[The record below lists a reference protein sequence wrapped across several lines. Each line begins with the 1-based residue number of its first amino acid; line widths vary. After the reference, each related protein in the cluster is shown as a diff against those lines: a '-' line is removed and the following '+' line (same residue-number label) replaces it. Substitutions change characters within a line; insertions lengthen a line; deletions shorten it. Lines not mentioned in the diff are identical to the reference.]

1 MGRTQVRLMLES
13 WWRRWCAVE
22 LRTRDRNANVTTTG
36 TAETESGIHVLGMGK
51 WCATNVLM
59 RRKRRLSI
67 QRVIRVDAPKKE
79 LCERELG
86 GCICQSGTVWGSL
99 SRYILKQSG
108 AGLGT
113 RRALERMHR
122 SKNSAKES
130 CVAAS
135 AHVTSL
141 GLPVLLVS
149 VLHEGLHEGG
159 VELYAG
165 RGVW

>member
-1 MGRTQVRLMLES
+1 MLEC
-13 WWRRWCAVE
+13 WWRWWCAVE

-36 TAETESGIHVLGMGK
+36 TAETESGIHVLGMVK
-51 WCATNVLM
+51 WCATNVPM

-67 QRVIRVDAPKKE
+67 QRVIGVDAPKKE

-86 GCICQSGTVWGSL
+86 GCICESGTVWGSL
-99 SRYILKQSG
+99 SRCILKQSG

-135 AHVTSL
+135 ANVTSS
-141 GLPVLLVS
+141 GCQCCWGS